1 MNFGQACFV
10 DFSLSPAH
18 IYGAICIVIVIDI
31 SDFYLHHSFTRV
43 HFLHVCFLP
52 LSVSSCDQAFST
64 SNCRA
69 FIYWCLRLFS
79 ACFSACRTDHTCHG
93 FCTCITCLLIC
104 RVSIYINIY
113 LYQHLSISTFIYI
126 TKMGSAAYLQMFRLS
141 IFTFY
146 QVNGDPRFSMKRTH
160 LDNK

>member
-1 MNFGQACFV
+1 MNFGQTFLV

-52 LSVSSCDQAFST
+52 LSVSSCDQAFFT

-79 ACFSACRTDHTCHG
+79 ACFSACLTDHTCHG

-113 LYQHLSISTFIYI
+113 LYQHLSIPTFIYI
-126 TKMGSAAYLQMFRLS
+126 NIYLYHQDGKCCVSANVSF
-141 IFTFY
+141 
-146 QVNGDPRFSMKRTH
+146 VNFHILPSQRRSTI
-160 LDNK
+160 

>member
-1 MNFGQACFV
+1 MFVFVSSSLTKLMNFGQACFV

-79 ACFSACRTDHTCHG
+79 ACFSACLTDHTCHG

-113 LYQHLSISTFIYI
+113 LYQHLSISPRWEVLRICKCFVCQFSHF
-126 TKMGSAAYLQMFRLS
+126 TKSTEIHDL
-141 IFTFY
+141 
-146 QVNGDPRFSMKRTH
+146 V
-160 LDNK
+160 